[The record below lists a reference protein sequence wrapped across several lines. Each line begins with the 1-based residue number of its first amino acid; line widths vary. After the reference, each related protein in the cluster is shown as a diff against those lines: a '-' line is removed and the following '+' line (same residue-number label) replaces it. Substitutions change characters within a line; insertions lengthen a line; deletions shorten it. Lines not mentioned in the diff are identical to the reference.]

1 MTRKQIRNMG
11 ASVRARLLK
20 IAQSRNQQFE
30 FVLTRYVLER
40 LLYRLSQSN
49 HRSEFVLKGAILTT
63 TWFSEPHRSTRDV
76 DFLSFGNPDAETLQQ
91 RFGGICRVEVIDD
104 GVKFDAKRIKI
115 EEIRKATDYGG
126 LRVHIPANVGG
137 AKVTAAVDLG
147 FGDATEPGLEEVELP
162 VLLDLPPPR
171 LRAYSR
177 ETQIAEKFQALV
189 KFGLA
194 NTRLKDFFDIWLIS
208 RTNSF
213 SGERLTRA
221 IAATFERRQTPLPSE
236 VPDGLT
242 AAFFE
247 NSERQDQWN
256 ALLETAFH
264 RPGTLAS
271 VVRDLEPFLMPPT
284 AALLAGRPFAL
295 NWPSGGP
302 WAQATGL

>member
-1 MTRKQIRNMG
+1 MG
-11 ASVRARLLK
+11 ASARARLLK
-20 IAQSRNQQFE
+20 IAQSRNQQFQL
-30 FVLTRYVLER
+30 VLIQYVLER
-40 LLYRLSQSN
+40 LLYRLSQSD
-49 HRSEFVLKGAILTT
+49 HRNQFVLKGAILTT
-63 TWFSEPHRSTRDV
+63 TWFIEPHRPTRDV

-91 RFGGICRVEVIDD
+91 RFGDICHVGVIDD

-177 ETQIAEKFQALV
+177 ETQIAEKFQTLV

-242 AAFFE
+242 ATFFE
-247 NSERQDQWN
+247 NPERQDQWN
-256 ALLETAFH
+256 ALLETAF
-264 RPGTLAS
+264 RGPG
-271 VVRDLEPFLMPPT
+271 R
-284 AALLAGRPFAL
+284 
-295 NWPSGGP
+295 
-302 WAQATGL
+302 

>member
-11 ASVRARLLK
+11 ASLRARLLK

-30 FVLTRYVLER
+30 LILVQYVLER
-40 LLYRLSQSN
+40 LLYRLSQSD
-49 HRSEFVLKGAILTT
+49 HRNQLVLKGAILTT
-63 TWFSEPHRSTRDV
+63 TWFSEPHRPTRDV
-76 DFLSFGNPDAETLQQ
+76 DFLSFGDPDAETIQQ
-91 RFGGICRVEVIDD
+91 RFDDICRVEVIDD

-126 LRVHIPANVGG
+126 LRVHIPASVGG
-137 AKVTAAVDLG
+137 AKVIAAVDLG

-177 ETQIAEKFQALV
+177 ETQIAEKFQALIRL
-189 KFGLA
+189 GLA
-194 NTRLKDFFDIWLIS
+194 NTRLKDFFDIWLIT
-208 RTNSF
+208 RTNTF

-247 NSERQDQWN
+247 NPERQDQWN
-256 ALLETAFH
+256 ALLETASN

-271 VVRDLEPFLMPPT
+271 VARDLETFLMPPT
-284 AALLAGRPFAL
+284 AALHAGRPFTL
-295 NWPSGGP
+295 NWSIGGP
-302 WAQATGL
+302 WTQAMGL